1 MRNQEVVH
9 YEEDDNGDPLL
20 KQETATEPSI
30 VQQLVQE
37 AVRDSSR
44 NDHLS
49 ALFRYFDFTLDS
61 SAV

>member
-9 YEEDDNGDPLL
+9 YDEDSNDEPLL
-20 KQETATEPSI
+20 KQESATEPSI

-37 AVRDSSR
+37 AVRDSNR

-49 ALFRYFDFTLDS
+49 ALFR
-61 SAV
+61 